1 MLIAVAICAAL
12 YGLVIVA
19 LYAGQRKILFPCDA
33 AEVDPATLGLKAEIL
48 RLNTEDGESLLA
60 WRIPPAPGQPLI
72 LYFHG
77 NAGGIDLRV
86 ERFRAIAK
94 AGMGLLAIEY
104 RGYASST
111 GSPSERGLK
120 LDGEAAYA
128 AAIASGVAPER
139 IVLLGESL
147 GSGVAVAL
155 AARHKVGAL
164 VLDSPYS
171 SIADVAA
178 AAYWFVPVRAL
189 LRDPFRNDLLIGSVD
204 APTLMAHGTKDR
216 VVPIRFG
223 EKLFALAN
231 PPKEFWRVE
240 GSRPSRIGRALRR
253 NPRLDRPNSSV
264 NLARRTLQ
272 RHGSCTRAKLGRTR
286 RRRQKSR
293 RSRMPS
299 SLTETLSRARP
310 TLSRER
316 GR

>member
-1 MLIAVAICAAL
+1 VLIAIAACATL
-12 YGLVIVA
+12 YVA
-19 LYAGQRKILFPCDA
+19 LFVGLFVGQRRILFRCDA
-33 AEVDPATLGLKAEIL
+33 AEVDPATLGLKAKTL
-48 RLNTEDGESLLA
+48 RLKTEDGESLLA
-60 WRIPPAPGQPLI
+60 WSIPPAPGRPLI

-77 NAGGIDLRV
+77 NAGGLDLRV
-86 ERFRAIAK
+86 ERFRAMAEMG
-94 AGMGLLAIEY
+94 AGLLAIEY

-128 AAIASGVAPER
+128 AAIASGVPPEG
-139 IVLLGESL
+139 IVALGESL

-155 AARHKVGAL
+155 AARHKIGAL

-189 LRDPFRNDLLIGSVD
+189 LRDPFRNDLLIGSVKV
-204 APTLMAHGTKDR
+204 PTLIVHGTKDG

-240 GSRPSRIGRALRR
+240 DAAHLAMGERLPEMLAWISRTVG
-253 NPRLDRPNSSV
+253 
-264 NLARRTLQ
+264 
-272 RHGSCTRAKLGRTR
+272 
-286 RRRQKSR
+286 
-293 RSRMPS
+293 
-299 SLTETLSRARP
+299 
-310 TLSRER
+310 
-316 GR
+316 

>member
-1 MLIAVAICAAL
+1 VLIAIAAC
-12 YGLVIVA
+12 VA
-19 LYAGQRKILFPCDA
+19 LYAAVFVVLFVGQRKILFRCDA
-33 AEVDPATLGLKAEIL
+33 AEVDPATLGLKAETL
-48 RLNTEDGESLLA
+48 RLKTEDGESLLA
-60 WRIPPAPGQPLI
+60 WSIPPAPGRPLI

-77 NAGGIDLRV
+77 NAGGLDLRV
-86 ERFRAIAK
+86 ERFHAMAK

-139 IVLLGESL
+139 IITLGESL

-155 AARHKVGAL
+155 AARHKVAAL

-189 LRDPFRNDLLIGSVD
+189 LRDPFRNDLLIGSVK
-204 APTLMAHGTKDR
+204 APTLIVHGTKDR

-240 GSRPSRIGRALRR
+240 DAIHLAMGERFDDTLDWIARMVPS
-253 NPRLDRPNSSV
+253 
-264 NLARRTLQ
+264 T
-272 RHGSCTRAKLGRTR
+272 
-286 RRRQKSR
+286 
-293 RSRMPS
+293 
-299 SLTETLSRARP
+299 
-310 TLSRER
+310 
-316 GR
+316 

>member
-1 MLIAVAICAAL
+1 MLIAIAAC
-12 YGLVIVA
+12 VA
-19 LYAGQRKILFPCDA
+19 LYLVLFVGLFFGQRKILFRCDA
-33 AEVDPATLGLKAEIL
+33 AEVDPATLGLNAQVL
-48 RLNTEDGESLLA
+48 RLTTEDGESLVA
-60 WRIPPAPGQPLI
+60 WSFPPAPERPLI

-77 NAGGIDLRV
+77 NAGGLALRV
-86 ERFRAIAK
+86 ERFRAMAK

-128 AAIASGVAPER
+128 AAIASVAPER
-139 IVLLGESL
+139 IVALGESL

-178 AAYWFVPVRAL
+178 ATYWFVPVRAL
-189 LRDPFRNDLLIGSVD
+189 LRDPFRNDLLIGSVK
-204 APTLMAHGTKDR
+204 APTLIVHGTKDV

-231 PPKEFWRVE
+231 APKEFWRVE
-240 GSRPSRIGRALRR
+240 GAPHLALGE
-253 NPRLDRPNSSV
+253 RLADALNWI
-264 NLARRTLQ
+264 ARTV
-272 RHGSCTRAKLGRTR
+272 G
-286 RRRQKSR
+286 
-293 RSRMPS
+293 
-299 SLTETLSRARP
+299 
-310 TLSRER
+310 
-316 GR
+316 

>member
-1 MLIAVAICAAL
+1 VLIAIATC
-12 YGLVIVA
+12 VA
-19 LYAGQRKILFPCDA
+19 LYAAVVVGLFVGQRKILFRCDA
-33 AEVDPATLGLKAEIL
+33 AEVDPATLALKADTI
-48 RLNTEDGESLLA
+48 RLKTDDGETLLA
-60 WRIPPAPGQPLI
+60 WSFPPASERPLI

-77 NAGGIDLRV
+77 NAGGVDLRV

-139 IVLLGESL
+139 IVPLGESL
-147 GSGVAVAL
+147 GSGIAVAL
-155 AARHKVGAL
+155 AARHKIGAL

-171 SIADVAA
+171 SIVDVAA

-189 LRDPFRNDLLIGSVD
+189 LRDPFRNDLLIGSVH
-204 APTLMAHGTKDR
+204 APTLIVHGTKDV

-240 GSRPSRIGRALRR
+240 GAAHLALGE
-253 NPRLDRPNSSV
+253 RL
-264 NLARRTLQ
+264 A
-272 RHGSCTRAKLGRTR
+272 
-286 RRRQKSR
+286 
-293 RSRMPS
+293 
-299 SLTETLSRARP
+299 ETLNWIAR
-310 TLSRER
+310 TV
-316 GR
+316 G

>member
-1 MLIAVAICAAL
+1 MDFSSASVKSCF
-12 YGLVIVA
+12 G
-19 LYAGQRKILFPCDA
+19 
-33 AEVDPATLGLKAEIL
+33 ATPLRSIRRPSELKAEIL
-48 RLNTEDGESLLA
+48 RLKTEDGESLLA
-60 WRIPPAPGQPLI
+60 WSFPPAPERPLI

-77 NAGGIDLRV
+77 NAGGLDLRA
-86 ERFRAIAK
+86 ERFRALVK

-139 IVLLGESL
+139 IVALGESL
-147 GSGVAVAL
+147 GSGIAIAL
-155 AARHKVGAL
+155 AARHKIGAL

-178 AAYWFVPVRAL
+178 ATYWFLPVCAL
-189 LRDPFRNDLLIGSVD
+189 LRDPFRNDLLIGAVK
-204 APTLMAHGTKDR
+204 APTVIVHGTKDA

-240 GSRPSRIGRALRR
+240 GAVHLALGE
-253 NPRLDRPNSSV
+253 RL
-264 NLARRTLQ
+264 A
-272 RHGSCTRAKLGRTR
+272 
-286 RRRQKSR
+286 
-293 RSRMPS
+293 
-299 SLTETLSRARP
+299 ETLNWIAQ
-310 TLSRER
+310 TV
-316 GR
+316 G

>member
-1 MLIAVAICAAL
+1 MLTAVAISAAV
-12 YGLVIVA
+12 YAIVFIG
-19 LYAGQRKILFPCDA
+19 LYAGQRKILFRCDA
-33 AEVDPATLGLKAEIL
+33 AELDPATLGLKAKIL
-48 RLNTEDGESLLA
+48 RLGTEDGEGLVA
-60 WRIPPAPGQPLI
+60 WSIPPAPGRPLI

-77 NAGGIDLRV
+77 NAGGLDLRV
-86 ERFRAIAK
+86 ERFRGMAG

-139 IVLLGESL
+139 IVPLGESL

-155 AARHKVGAL
+155 AARHKIGAL

-171 SIADVAA
+171 SIVDVAA

-189 LRDPFRNDLLIGSVD
+189 LRDPFRNDLLIGSVT
-204 APTLMAHGTKDR
+204 APTLMVHGTADR

-240 GSRPSRIGRALRR
+240 GAVHLALGERFPDVLDWIGRMVR
-253 NPRLDRPNSSV
+253 
-264 NLARRTLQ
+264 
-272 RHGSCTRAKLGRTR
+272 
-286 RRRQKSR
+286 
-293 RSRMPS
+293 
-299 SLTETLSRARP
+299 
-310 TLSRER
+310 
-316 GR
+316 

>member
-12 YGLVIVA
+12 YGLVVVG
-19 LYAGQRKILFPCDA
+19 LYAGQRKILFPRDA

-48 RLNTEDGESLLA
+48 RLKTEDGESLLA
-60 WRIPPAPGQPLI
+60 WRIAPAPGRPMI

-77 NAGGIDLRV
+77 NSGGIDLRF
-86 ERFRAIAK
+86 ERFRALAQ

-128 AAIASGVAPER
+128 AAIESGVDPER
-139 IVLLGESL
+139 IVSMGESL

-155 AARHKVGAL
+155 AAHHLVGAL

-189 LRDPFRNDLLIGSVD
+189 LRDPFRNDLLIAQVS
-204 APTLMAHGTKDR
+204 APTLMVHGTNDP

-231 PPKEFWRVE
+231 PPKAFWRVE
-240 GSRPSRIGRALRR
+240 GAGHLALGE
-253 NPRLDRPNSSV
+253 RLAETVDWI
-264 NLARRTLQ
+264 ARTV
-272 RHGSCTRAKLGRTR
+272 G
-286 RRRQKSR
+286 
-293 RSRMPS
+293 
-299 SLTETLSRARP
+299 
-310 TLSRER
+310 
-316 GR
+316 

>member
-1 MLIAVAICAAL
+1 VLIAIAAC
-12 YGLVIVA
+12 VA
-19 LYAGQRKILFPCDA
+19 LYAAMFVGLFVGQRRILFRCDA
-33 AEVDPATLGLKAEIL
+33 AEVDPATLGLKAETL
-48 RLNTEDGESLLA
+48 RLKTEDGESLLA
-60 WRIPPAPGQPLI
+60 WSIPPAPGCSLI

-77 NAGGIDLRV
+77 NAGGLDLRV
-86 ERFRAIAK
+86 ERFRAMVK

-139 IVLLGESL
+139 IVALGESL

-189 LRDPFRNDLLIGSVD
+189 LRDPFRNDLLIGSVK
-204 APTLMAHGTKDR
+204 APTLIVHGTED
-216 VVPIRFG
+216 VIVPIRFG

-231 PPKEFWRVE
+231 PPKEFWRVNGAAHLAMGE
-240 GSRPSRIGRALRR
+240 RFDDT
-253 NPRLDRPNSSV
+253 LDWI
-264 NLARRTLQ
+264 ARTV
-272 RHGSCTRAKLGRTR
+272 G
-286 RRRQKSR
+286 
-293 RSRMPS
+293 
-299 SLTETLSRARP
+299 
-310 TLSRER
+310 
-316 GR
+316 

>member
-1 MLIAVAICAAL
+1 MLTAVAVCAAF
-12 YGLVIVA
+12 YGLVVFGF
-19 LYAGQRKILFPCDA
+19 YAGQRKILFRCDA
-33 AEVDPATLGLKAEIL
+33 AEVDPTTLGLKAKIV
-48 RLNTEDGESLLA
+48 RLKTEDGESLLA
-60 WRIPPAPGQPLI
+60 WSVPPAPGRPLI

-77 NAGGIDLRV
+77 NAGGLDVRI
-86 ERFRAIAK
+86 ERFRGMVK

-111 GSPSERGLK
+111 GAPGERGLK

-128 AAIASGVAPER
+128 AAIASGVAAER
-139 IVLLGESL
+139 IVPLGESL

-178 AAYWFVPVRAL
+178 AAYWFLPVRAF
-189 LRDPFRNDLLIGSVD
+189 LRDPFRSDLLIGSVK
-204 APTLMAHGTKDR
+204 APTLIVHGTKDR

-240 GSRPSRIGRALRR
+240 GAVHLAMGERFDDT
-253 NPRLDRPNSSV
+253 LDWI
-264 NLARRTLQ
+264 ARMVPAT
-272 RHGSCTRAKLGRTR
+272 
-286 RRRQKSR
+286 
-293 RSRMPS
+293 
-299 SLTETLSRARP
+299 
-310 TLSRER
+310 
-316 GR
+316 